1 MSRRKQ
7 TVAKRGI
14 TRESVYFD
22 EFNRFAKKVRE
33 KICRLRLEKGLTQEA
48 MQEYELNL
56 RQFQRIER
64 GDTRNITLAYLFRL
78 AEAFGLKPSQLLDV

>member
-1 MSRRKQ
+1 M
-7 TVAKRGI
+7 
-14 TRESVYFD
+14 
-22 EFNRFAKKVRE
+22 
-33 KICRLRLEKGLTQEA
+33 RLEKGLTQEA